1 MFVRVKDANGN
12 WSITN
17 RTFLYK
23 PPASNTATVPNLI
36 KAEYFF
42 DTEPGFGSGTDIPV
56 TPGPV
61 LSDKNFS
68 ADISSLSA
76 GLHQMFIR
84 VKDANGNWSITNRT
98 FLYKPPASATA
109 TVPNMVKAEYF
120 FDTEPGFGQGTP
132 ITITSGTQILNQN
145 LSASIASLSAGVHQ
159 FFLRVQ
165 DANGA
170 WSITNAVSFNVIS
183 SPLTCTVAQI
193 SAVLCNGQNNGSA
206 TVTATGGSG
215 TYTYL
220 WDNNETTATAIAL
233 VAGLHNVTVTDGNS
247 NTSSCTVT
255 ITQPAPVAV
264 IVTNQTNVGCHGD
277 NTGAI
282 NITASGGAAPYS
294 YTWTGPGVNP
304 IAEDQTGL
312 IAGNYSVV
320 VTDAN
325 GCISPTLN
333 IIITQ
338 PAMSMLINWSVTN
351 VTCNGG
357 SNGSLTAT
365 VTGGT
370 APYTY
375 LWSNGGTTATISGL
389 PAGQYLVLIHDANNC
404 AASSG
409 NSVTEPQPLI
419 FYEDADGDGYGNPD
433 VFVQACTA
441 PEGYVSNDTDCDDGN
456 PSVNPGA
463 TEVCNGIDDDCD
475 GLTDEGFPLPV
486 ITGSNIAVIEG
497 NSGTLNA
504 TFTLNLSFSFCR
516 PVTVSYATSDSSAT
530 AGQDYV
536 AVSGTVTFPANTTS
550 RTITVPVIGDLL
562 DEYNELFKLQLS
574 NPVNATVGFNFITCT
589 IQDNDPQ
596 PTGSINDVTVFENA
610 GQALL
615 TVSLSAPSG
624 KPVRVKYKTMNGTA
638 VQPQDYVRINNGDVT
653 IPAGSTSIIIAVTIN
668 YNSAV
673 EPTEYFYVEIFNLQN
688 ATIGDG
694 VGRVTI
700 LDGYAPMASFDGE
713 APMASRSSEPGY
725 IEKNKPTDLVSENLK
740 AMVFPNPHQGNFTLK
755 IESPEDGMAVI
766 QLLSADGRL
775 KTVKNVMLHKGNSN
789 TIPFSNVRESM
800 LFYSIIIGKYTAN
813 GKIIGPN

>member
-1 MFVRVKDANGN
+1 MKQVIINNPGFLHREVGVLKSCFCFLLIVLLFVPLSGSAQANIVKAEYFFDTEPGFGSGTDIPVIPGQVLSDKNFSADISFLSAGIHQMFVRVKDANGN

-23 PPASNTATVPNLI
+23 PPASITAPAPNI
-36 KAEYFF
+36 
-42 DTEPGFGSGTDIPV
+42 I
-56 TPGPV
+56 
-61 LSDKNFS
+61 
-68 ADISSLSA
+68 
-76 GLHQMFIR
+76 
-84 VKDANGNWSITNRT
+84 
-98 FLYKPPASATA
+98 
-109 TVPNMVKAEYF
+109 KAEYF

-145 LSASIASLSAGVHQ
+145 LSANIASLGSGVHQ

-170 WSITNAVSFNVIS
+170 WSITNSVSFNVIS
-183 SPLTCTVAQI
+183 SPLTCTAAMV
-193 SAVLCNGQNNGSA
+193 SSVLCNGQNNGSA
-206 TVTATGGSG
+206 TVTAIGGTG

-220 WDNNETTATAIAL
+220 WDNNETAATAIAL

-282 NITASGGAAPYS
+282 NITASGGSAPYS

-325 GCISPTLN
+325 GCISSTLN

-338 PAMSMLINWSVTN
+338 PAMSMLINWGVTN

-375 LWSNGGTTATISGL
+375 LWSNGATTATISGL
-389 PAGQYLVLIHDANNC
+389 SAGQYLVLIHDANNC

-409 NSVTEPQPLI
+409 NIVTEPPPLI
-419 FYEDADGDGYGNPD
+419 FYQDADGDGYGKPA
-433 VFVQACTA
+433 VFVQACEV
-441 PEGYVSNDTDCDDGN
+441 PEGYVSNNTDCDDGN
-456 PSVNPGA
+456 SSVHPGA
-463 TEVCNGIDDDCD
+463 TEICNGIDDDCD
-475 GLTDEGFPLPV
+475 GLIDEGFPLPV

-504 TFTLNLSFSFCR
+504 TFTLNLSFSFCK
-516 PVTVSYATSDSSAT
+516 PVTVSYATSDLSAT
-530 AGQDYV
+530 ASQDYV

-562 DEYNELFKLQLS
+562 DEYNELFKLALS
-574 NPVNATVGFNFITCT
+574 NPVNASLGINFLTCT
-589 IQDNDPQ
+589 IHDNDPE
-596 PTGSINDVTVFENA
+596 PTGFINDVTVSKACPAFSY
-610 GQALL
+610 
-615 TVSLSAPSG
+615 TVTSLMKPVGSGSLS
-624 KPVRVKYKTMNGTA
+624 
-638 VQPQDYVRINNGDVT
+638 
-653 IPAGSTSIIIAVTIN
+653 
-668 YNSAV
+668 
-673 EPTEYFYVEIFNLQN
+673 
-688 ATIGDG
+688 
-694 VGRVTI
+694 
-700 LDGYAPMASFDGE
+700 
-713 APMASRSSEPGY
+713 
-725 IEKNKPTDLVSENLK
+725 
-740 AMVFPNPHQGNFTLK
+740 
-755 IESPEDGMAVI
+755 
-766 QLLSADGRL
+766 
-775 KTVKNVMLHKGNSN
+775 
-789 TIPFSNVRESM
+789 
-800 LFYSIIIGKYTAN
+800 
-813 GKIIGPN
+813 